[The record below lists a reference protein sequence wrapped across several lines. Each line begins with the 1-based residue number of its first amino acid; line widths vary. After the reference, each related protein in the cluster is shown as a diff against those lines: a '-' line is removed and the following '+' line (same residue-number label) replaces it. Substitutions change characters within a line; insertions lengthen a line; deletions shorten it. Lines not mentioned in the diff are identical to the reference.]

1 ALQKTTLTL
10 SAVRR
15 LFDQV
20 VKKYPAMKARLAA
33 NAAIVN
39 YPNLESGL
47 VKLQRGEALTAA
59 EKVVCSQ
66 FRLRDAGEAV
76 EEQRDLIVK
85 EAFKRRKVAKRA
97 AYEDVAFIP
106 PTSNECERFFSS
118 VKLVYTDL
126 RKRMELEKL
135 EKVVCLLYNKELWD
149 VQVVDDVRRSNAN

>member
-1 ALQKTTLTL
+1 
-10 SAVRR
+10 
-15 LFDQV
+15 
-20 VKKYPAMKARLAA
+20 MKARLVA

-59 EKVVCSQ
+59 EKVAYKSV
-66 FRLRDAGEAV
+66 EAV

-85 EAFKRRKVAKRA
+85 EAFKRRKVAKLA

-126 RKRMELEKL
+126 RKRMEPEKL
-135 EKVVCLLYNKELWD
+135 EK
-149 VQVVDDVRRSNAN
+149 